1 MLKIFFHQ
9 RVFISDNINM
19 ADGGGGAPTDGQ
31 LGPPDLIPHIIPVD
45 LGKIHKLHFRL

>member
-1 MLKIFFHQ
+1 
-9 RVFISDNINM
+9 M

-45 LGKIHKLHFRL
+45 LGKRSQVTF